1 MSYSYRNQRESTD
14 FDIQEFF
21 KTIEAKGDSS
31 IEEIKKR
38 IFESD
43 NYPCLTPENLIKKI
57 EILLRKFGTKHT
69 FESNIIS
76 FKVNDYFCKISTIE
90 INHKLEEF
98 MKIPPRK
105 YACKIHQFKCIYWK
119 DTEEEYNL
127 LDSEIVYLLFSNL
140 YQYKDWMFKD
150 ITLDD
155 LYFSK
160 DSQRF
165 FIKNFRGIV
174 PFKKLCL
181 FNLKYRPSNILYNK
195 DLFILEKDPI
205 SYNEALE
212 LAPIQRDMEVFK

>member
-1 MSYSYRNQRESTD
+1 MSYYLNQKESTD
-14 FDIQEFF
+14 FNISEFLEM
-21 KTIEAKGDSS
+21 ID
-31 IEEIKKR
+31 KKR
-38 IFESD
+38 SLTYEEFKKVISESVS
-43 NYPCLTPENLIKKI
+43 NPYLTPENLIKKI
-57 EILLRKFGTKHT
+57 EILLKKFNTKHT
-69 FESNIIS
+69 LESDIIS

-90 INHKLEEF
+90 TNHKLEEF
-98 MKIPPRK
+98 KKIPPHK
-105 YACKIHQFKCIYWK
+105 YECKIHQFKCIYWK

-127 LDSEIVYLLFSNL
+127 LDSEVVYLLFSNL
-140 YQYKDWMFKD
+140 YEYKDWMFKD

-160 DSQRF
+160 DNQRF

-181 FNLKYRPSNILYNK
+181 FNLKYKPSNILYNK

-205 SYNEALE
+205 SYDEALE